1 MNRKTIR
8 FDILNPNS
16 IAKAEEKL
24 KQYIA
29 DIQRKQEDFLKRL
42 AEYGLNDMRIQWSDV
57 VYDWSDDLLGSVH
70 SEIFECEETKDGFI
84 LTAEG
89 EAVCFIE
96 FGAGVKWNGNGIYPI
111 PRPEGVVGIGE
122 YGHHLGRF
130 DHWYYKDANGKSIR
144 TEGNPANMPMYH
156 TMQDIIDN
164 ITRIAREVFG

>member
-1 MNRKTIR
+1 MNHKTIR
-8 FDILNPNS
+8 FDILNPDS
-16 IAKAEEKL
+16 IAKAEEQL

-29 DIQRKQEDFLKRL
+29 DIQRKQDIFMERL
-42 AEYGLNDMRIQWSDV
+42 SQWGQTTMEFRWMDIM
-57 VYDWSDDLLGSVH
+57 YDSPH
-70 SEIFECEETKDGFI
+70 FETFGCEKTADGFM

-96 FGAGVKWNGNGIYPI
+96 FGAGVHYNGSERYPI

-130 DHWYYKDANGKSIR
+130 DHWYYKDANGNSIR
-144 TEGNPANMPMYH
+144 TEGNPANMPMYY